1 MPSYPRNRY
10 KRLNKSVR
18 RPINL
23 QVIVP
28 SSKQQIQNLRQ
39 GHEKGIG
46 DFQITISHVQA
57 PMVRKSL
64 DQTTPRKSLL
74 DCLPKSK
81 SQTKENT
88 MQRKR
93 VKERMNKIRNIFIQQ
108 QVLTKKQ
115 KELQKPITECKWLE
129 EQNHLHEREN

>member
-10 KRLNKSVR
+10 KRLNESVR

-81 SQTKENT
+81 TQTKENT

-115 KELQKPITECKWLE
+115 KELQKPITERKWLE
-129 EQNHLHEREN
+129 EKNHLHEREN